1 MRKTLLLTT
10 IAAALAGSA
19 SAQIKYHDINP
30 DTTIS
35 TWDMVT
41 IAPIVK
47 LPGYGTSN
55 AIDIWWHPV
64 PEVVVNGWNDCE
76 VLYDAA
82 GTYPAMLKA
91 GDSISASGTWKK
103 PNYDPLNKAGVGNWT
118 TNATDKYLGIRA
130 KNNGVWNYAWLK
142 MTVANAAASF
152 TVKEYAAET
161 SGKKINAGVNTSTT
175 ITYTTQEYKLNI
187 VTTAG
192 AIDIAG
198 LEGTNNITLTDIGGR
213 VVYNTVATAGKH
225 SISTQQLTK
234 AVYILRIGNGEKHIA
249 TKVQL

>member
-10 IAAALAGSA
+10 IAAALASSA

-64 PEVVVNGWNDCE
+64 PEVVVNAWNDCE
-76 VLYDAA
+76 VLYDAS

-103 PNYDPLNKAGVGNWT
+103 PGYDPLNKAGVGNWT

-161 SGKKINAGVNTSTT
+161 SGKKIIAGNKTSTT
-175 ITYTTQEYKLNI
+175 IQYIPTAYKLDI
-187 VTTAG
+187 TTAMG
-192 AIDIAG
+192 TLQIAG
-198 LEGTNNITLTDIGGR
+198 MEGDNNITLTDINGHI
-213 VVYNTVATAGKH
+213 VYNATTTSGNH
-225 SISTQQLTK
+225 NINTQQLSK
-234 AVYILRIGNGEKHIA
+234 AVYILRISNGEKQKA
-249 TKVQL
+249 VKVQL

>member
-10 IAAALAGSA
+10 ITTAIAISA

-35 TWDMVT
+35 TWDMIT
-41 IAPIVK
+41 IAPVVK

-64 PEVVVNGWNDCE
+64 PEVVVNAWNDCE

-91 GDSISASGTWKK
+91 GDSISAAGTWKK
-103 PNYDPLNKAGVGNWT
+103 PNYEPLNKAGAGNWT
-118 TNATDKYLGIRA
+118 SNATDKYLGIRA

-161 SGKKINAGVNTSTT
+161 TGKKINAGVKTATT
-175 ITYTTQEYKLNI
+175 IQYTPQAYNVSATR
-187 VTTAG
+187 TAG
-192 AIDIAG
+192 SIDIAG
-198 LEGTNNITLTDIGGR
+198 MEGNNSIVLTDAGGR
-213 VVYNTVATAGKH
+213 IVYSTTTTQSRH
-225 SISTQQLTK
+225 SINTAAIAQGI
-234 AVYILRIGNGEKHIA
+234 YILRINSGEKQKA
-249 TKVQL
+249 LKMQL

>member
-1 MRKTLLLTT
+1 MRKILLLIAITT
-10 IAAALAGSA
+10 VIANSA

-41 IAPIVK
+41 IAPVVK

-64 PEVVVNGWNDCE
+64 PEVVVNAWNDCE
-76 VLYDAA
+76 VLYDAS

-91 GDSISASGTWKK
+91 GDSISVSGTWKK
-103 PNYDPLNKAGVGNWT
+103 PSYAPLNKAGVGNWSA
-118 TNATDKYLGIRA
+118 NATDKYLGIRA
-130 KNNGVWNYAWLK
+130 KNNGMWNYAWLK

-161 SGKKINAGVNTSTT
+161 TGKKINAGVKTSTT
-175 ITYTTQEYKLNI
+175 IAYIPQEYKLNI
-187 VTTAG
+187 TPTASV
-192 AIDIAG
+192 IDIAG

-213 VVYNTVATAGKH
+213 VVYNDIATTGKH
-225 SISTQQLTK
+225 SINTQQLTK
-234 AVYILRIGNGEKHIA
+234 AVYILRISNGEKHIA